1 MSNALRAQSTQI
13 MHGVGTVFTA
23 VEECTD
29 IKLGGLTVTSIDVT
43 HLRSLAKEFIP
54 GLSDNTTVDIT
65 CNFINGAV
73 QNAIRS
79 DANAAVVAP
88 YQILI
93 NSGTATTPS
102 VTTIA
107 FSGFVTKY
115 AGPDAKVDGKLEIQ
129 LTIKVTGAITITTV

>member
-1 MSNALRAQSTQI
+1 MSNALRAQGTTI
-13 MHGVGTVFTA
+13 KHGVGAVFTEI
-23 VEECTD
+23 EECSD

-43 HLRSLAKEFIP
+43 HLKSLAKEFIP

-65 CNFINGAV
+65 CNFINGPI
-73 QNAIRS
+73 QNAVRS
-79 DANAAVVAP
+79 DANAALVSP

-93 NSGTATTPS
+93 NSGTTATPS

-107 FSGFVTKY
+107 FNGFVTKY

-129 LTIKVTGAITITTV
+129 VTIKVTGALTITTV

>member
-1 MSNALRAQSTQI
+1 MSNALRAQGTQI

-65 CNFINGAV
+65 CNFINGPI
-73 QNAIRS
+73 QNAVRS
-79 DANAAVVAP
+79 DANAALVSP

-93 NSGTATTPS
+93 ASGTTATPS

-107 FSGFVTKY
+107 FNGFVTKY

-129 LTIKVTGAITITTV
+129 MTIKITGALTITTV